1 MRVPIAVRSRTGFTL
16 LEILV
21 ALTLIGLLAGA
32 LVPTVLNQLGKGESN
47 RFVEDLR
54 SVGEATKSFR
64 ADVSRWPSGVT
75 QLVQAPAT
83 GQQDLNGA
91 TLPAAGLSRWGGP
104 YLERSSLQAGGA
116 LPTAAG
122 ATIQGNFQRVTWSGT
137 PYLALRV
144 AGVTQAQGRAV
155 SLVVDGDTIVGN
167 SATRDTTSA
176 VRWLSGDT
184 LVYLVAPV
192 N

>member
-1 MRVPIAVRSRTGFTL
+1 MRLPHAARSRTGFTL

-21 ALTLIGLLAGA
+21 ALALIGLLAGA

-64 ADVSRWPSGVT
+64 ADVSRWPSSVT
-75 QLVQAPAT
+75 QLVQTPAT
-83 GQQDLNGA
+83 GQLDLNGQ
-91 TLPAAGLSRWGGP
+91 TLPAAGLSRWTGP
-104 YLERSSLQAGGA
+104 YLERSSLQTGGNLA
-116 LPTAAG
+116 TAAG
-122 ATIQGNFQRVTWSGT
+122 GVIQGGFRVIPWSGT
-137 PYLALRV
+137 SYLGIRV
-144 AGVTQAQGRAV
+144 AGVTQTQARAV
-155 SLVVDGDTIVGN
+155 SLVVDGDTVVGN
-167 SATRDTTSA
+167 STARDTTSA